1 MSNKIQNTDEFLD
14 ELFNMAIN
22 AKKVAVETVTGGDD
36 ADFIDRQEILDKSN
50 ELLNR
55 YRTEFKQA
63 ISERIAAERLEAV
76 SGLSTTKLI
85 VDLSLAQVE
94 ILKLKAND
102 HDWSVYV
109 PDDTKL
115 ALEKTLA
122 SIEDQLA
129 ALTPQVSEGEK
140 T

>member
-1 MSNKIQNTDEFLD
+1 MSNKMQNTDEFLD
-14 ELFNMAIN
+14 DVFDGL
-22 AKKVAVETVTGGDD
+22 AVGGNVGN
-36 ADFIDRQEILDKSN
+36 IVNPRPGILG
-50 ELLNR
+50 
-55 YRTEFKQA
+55 TERAKQA